1 MIAMKQSKKLEILVN
16 NYLSMRHFIS
26 IKDLKND
33 EAISLIH
40 RAIDTKNKSTLEN
53 DIFKNKILAMIFER
67 PSTRTRL
74 SFDIAARQLGGS
86 TINLSHRDIHLGNNK
101 ESISDTAKT
110 ISQYV
115 DMIMLRSQ
123 SHLTMLELSKYSL
136 VPVINGLSDFSHP
149 CQALADLMTIY
160 EKKSKFEN
168 LNISWL
174 GPITNVT
181 HSWIELMELDFGIKF
196 SIFTTDFFLS
206 EYKKKCEKYN
216 YDINLQNINV
226 FTSPEHLGSAD
237 IVITDTWESMGENF
251 NEKVIE
257 DLKKYR
263 VNSQMMGLF
272 NKDCIF
278 MHCLPA
284 NRDQEV
290 SKEVIDGTHS
300 VVWDEALNRLH
311 VQKEIIKWCL

>member
-1 MIAMKQSKKLEILVN
+1 MK
-16 NYLSMRHFIS
+16 HFIS
-26 IKDLKND
+26 IRDLKTN
-33 EAISLIH
+33 EVISLIH
-40 RAIDTKNKSTLEN
+40 KAIDSKNNSLLEKN
-53 DIFKNKILAMIFER
+53 IFTNKVLAMIFER

-86 TINLSHRDIHLGNNK
+86 TITLNYADIHLGSNK

-136 VPVINGLSDFSHP
+136 VPVINGLSDLAHP
-149 CQALADLMTIY
+149 CQALSDLMTIY
-160 EKKSKFEN
+160 EKKSKLEN
-168 LNISWL
+168 LNVSWV

-206 EYKKKCEKYN
+206 EYKKKCAKYEYN
-216 YDINLQNINV
+216 INLQNINI
-226 FTSPEHLGSAD
+226 FTTPEHLGDAD
-237 IVITDTWESMGENF
+237 IVITDTWESMGENI
-251 NEKVIE
+251 NEEVLK

-263 VNSQMMGLF
+263 VNSEMMSLF
-272 NKDCIF
+272 NKDCVF

-290 SKEVIDGTHS
+290 SESVIDGSQS
-300 VVWDEALNRLH
+300 VIWDEALNRLH